1 MTQRIVS
8 SIRNIGSDAIGHP
21 TGRLLNVRDGYE
33 FDTDAVFAAAAET
46 GTALEINAMP
56 DRLDLSDE
64 LARQAVK
71 MGAEIVINT
80 DAHSLDHLDFLPYG
94 ISTARR
100 AGITKEQVVNTKDL
114 NDLREWRRARVEK
127 SKR

>member
-1 MTQRIVS
+1 
-8 SIRNIGSDAIGHP
+8 
-21 TGRLLNVRDGYE
+21 
-33 FDTDAVFAAAAET
+33 
-46 GTALEINAMP
+46 
-56 DRLDLSDE
+56 
-64 LARQAVK
+64 

-114 NDLREWRRARVEK
+114 NDLQEWRRARVEK
-127 SKR
+127 SKH